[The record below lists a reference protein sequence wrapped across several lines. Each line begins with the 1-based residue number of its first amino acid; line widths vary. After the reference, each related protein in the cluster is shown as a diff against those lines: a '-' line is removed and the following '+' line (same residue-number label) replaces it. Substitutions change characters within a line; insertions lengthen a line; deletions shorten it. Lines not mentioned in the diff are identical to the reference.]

1 MLKSVLVKLS
11 PAGVGTG
18 ESKDDTTVSVDT
30 VFMATYSSFQYK
42 VRKYYFCI
50 IVGSFFLFNNNLN
63 IRN

>member
-1 MLKSVLVKLS
+1 MLKSVLVKLL

-18 ESKDDTTVSVDT
+18 ESKDDTTVSVDA

-50 IVGSFFLFNNNLN
+50 IVRFCCL
-63 IRN
+63 ITY